1 MPLLLIP
8 EYIYIELYFKI
19 LFFFVGF
26 LSLSYS
32 PFCRSHSR
40 VRIKTKEIRLS
51 HLLYAKAMGA
61 DTANPYCHQAFLPH
75 LSQGKLVAF
84 NDRPLVLWVGSNYF
98 GVLSR
103 SCSHCLLEEPQAF
116 TKLGNQSRSSLHK
129 APHFK
134 GARCPFLCIRKG
146 SPHRDY

>member
-1 MPLLLIP
+1 MFF
-8 EYIYIELYFKI
+8 E
-19 LFFFVGF
+19 FFFLLVF
-26 LSLSYS
+26 LFLSYS

-116 TKLGNQSRSSLHK
+116 TKLETRADHHCTKYPISKGRIAPFYALEKVLPTRSIILILNYR
-129 APHFK
+129 A
-134 GARCPFLCIRKG
+134 AR
-146 SPHRDY
+146 

>member
-8 EYIYIELYFKI
+8 EYIYIIVFFE
-19 LFFFVGF
+19 FFFLLVF
-26 LSLSYS
+26 LFLSYS

-116 TKLGNQSRSSLHK
+116 TKLENQSRSSLHK
-129 APHFK
+129 TPHFK
-134 GARCPFLCIRKG
+134 GAHCPFLRIRKG
-146 SPHRDY
+146 SPHWVY